1 MQTQEMALLTH
12 DTLLLPEGRLEIRVI
27 DPRYLS
33 MIAEIL
39 KGHYPLVFGVGRENS
54 SLPCYETAT
63 QCEVIDFNLLDD
75 DSLGLVIEGKQ
86 RVRVLS
92 AAQRKDGIW
101 ISRVL
106 RSNNWQHE
114 PIYGEFELISAAL
127 EQFYEVN
134 PDLFGLYEND
144 VHLEDASW
152 VSQRWLEVLPLY
164 NQDKLRLLDQPNC
177 HKTMNFVLELI
188 KSHARDNQHS

>member
-12 DTLLLPEGRLEIRVI
+12 DTLLLPQGRVEIRVI

-39 KGHYPLVFGVGRENS
+39 KGHYPLVFGMKKANAE
-54 SLPCYETAT
+54 LPCYDMAT
-63 QCEVIDFNLLDD
+63 QCEIIDFNQLDD
-75 DSLGLVIEGKQ
+75 ESLGLVLEGKQ
-86 RVRVLS
+86 KVRVLS
-92 AAQRKDGIW
+92 AAQRRDGIW

-106 RSNNWQHE
+106 RSNNWQQE
-114 PIYGEFELISAAL
+114 PIHGEFELISAAL

-134 PDLFGLYEND
+134 PDLFGLYDND
-144 VHLEDASW
+144 IHLEDATW

-164 NQDKLRLLDQPNC
+164 NQDKQRLLNQPNC
-177 HKTMNFVLELI
+177 HQTMNFVLELI

>member
-12 DTLLLPEGRLEIRVI
+12 DTLLLPQGRVEIRVI

-39 KGHYPLVFGVGRENS
+39 KGHYPLVFGMKKANAE
-54 SLPCYETAT
+54 LPCYDMAT
-63 QCEVIDFNLLDD
+63 QCEIIDFNQLDD
-75 DSLGLVIEGKQ
+75 ESLGLVLEGKQ
-86 RVRVLS
+86 KVRVLS
-92 AAQRKDGIW
+92 AAQRRDGIW

-106 RSNNWQHE
+106 RSNNWQQE

-134 PDLFGLYEND
+134 PDLFGLYDND
-144 VHLEDASW
+144 IHLEDATW

-164 NQDKLRLLDQPNC
+164 NQDKQRLLNQPNC
-177 HKTMNFVLELI
+177 HQTMNFVLELI

>member
-12 DTLLLPEGRLEIRVI
+12 DTLLLPEGRVEIRVI

-39 KGHYPLVFGVGRENS
+39 KGHYPLVFGMKKANAE
-54 SLPCYETAT
+54 LPCYDMAT
-63 QCEVIDFNLLDD
+63 QCEIIDFNQLDD
-75 DSLGLVIEGKQ
+75 ESLGIVLEGKQ
-86 RVRVLS
+86 KVRVLS
-92 AAQRKDGIW
+92 AAQRRDGIW

-106 RSNNWQHE
+106 RSNNWQQE

-134 PDLFGLYEND
+134 PDLFGLYDND
-144 VHLEDASW
+144 IHLEDATW

-164 NQDKLRLLDQPNC
+164 NQDKQRLLNQPNC
-177 HKTMNFVLELI
+177 HQTMNFVLELI

>member
-1 MQTQEMALLTH
+1 MQTQEMELLTH
-12 DTLLLPEGRLEIRVI
+12 DTLLLPEGRVEIRVI

-39 KGHYPLVFGVGRENS
+39 KGHYPLVFGMKKANAE
-54 SLPCYETAT
+54 LPCYDMAT
-63 QCEVIDFNLLDD
+63 QCEIIDFNQLDD
-75 DSLGLVIEGKQ
+75 ESLGIVLEGKQ
-86 RVRVLS
+86 KVRVLS
-92 AAQRKDGIW
+92 AAQRRDGIW

-106 RSNNWQHE
+106 RSNNWQQE
-114 PIYGEFELISAAL
+114 PIHGEFELISAAL

-134 PDLFGLYEND
+134 PDLFGLYDND
-144 VHLEDASW
+144 IHLEDATW

-164 NQDKLRLLDQPNC
+164 NQDKQRLLNQPNC
-177 HKTMNFVLELI
+177 HQTMNFVLELI

>member
-12 DTLLLPEGRLEIRVI
+12 DTLLLPEGRVEIRVI

-39 KGHYPLVFGVGRENS
+39 KGHYPLVFGMKKANAE
-54 SLPCYETAT
+54 LPCYDMAT
-63 QCEVIDFNLLDD
+63 QCEIIDFNQLDD
-75 DSLGLVIEGKQ
+75 ESLGIVLEGKQ
-86 RVRVLS
+86 KVRVLS
-92 AAQRKDGIW
+92 AAQRRDGIW

-106 RSNNWQHE
+106 RSNNWQQE
-114 PIYGEFELISAAL
+114 PIHGEFELISAAL

-134 PDLFGLYEND
+134 PDLFGLYDND
-144 VHLEDASW
+144 IHLEDATW

-164 NQDKLRLLDQPNC
+164 NQDKQRLLNQPNC
-177 HKTMNFVLELI
+177 HQTMNFVLELI

>member
-12 DTLLLPEGRLEIRVI
+12 DSLLLPEGRVEIRVI
-27 DPRYLS
+27 EPRYLS

-39 KGHYPLVFGVGRENS
+39 KGHYPLVFGMEKANS
-54 SLPCYETAT
+54 DLPCYEMAT
-63 QCEVIDFNLLDD
+63 QCEIIDFNQLDD
-75 DSLGLVIEGKQ
+75 ESLGIVLEGKQ

-92 AAQRKDGIW
+92 AAQRRDGVW

-106 RSNNWQHE
+106 RSNNWQQE

-144 VHLEDASW
+144 IHLEDASW

-164 NQDKLRLLDQPNC
+164 NQDKLRLLNQPNC

-188 KSHARDNQHS
+188 KSHARDNPHS

>member
-12 DTLLLPEGRLEIRVI
+12 DTLLLPEGRVEIRVI

-39 KGHYPLVFGVGRENS
+39 KGHYPLVFGMS
-54 SLPCYETAT
+54 KSDSDLPCYDMAT
-63 QCEVIDFNLLDD
+63 QCEVIDFNQLDD
-75 DSLGLVIEGKQ
+75 DSLGLVLEGKQ

-92 AAQRKDGIW
+92 AAQRRDGIW

-106 RSNNWQHE
+106 RSNNWQQE

-127 EQFYEVN
+127 EQFYEIN

-164 NQDKLRLLDQPNC
+164 NQDKLRLLNQPNC

-188 KSHARDNQHS
+188 KAHARDNQHT